1 MAAMMKEVGSDEEDD
16 DEDEESEEEEK
27 KSESEEEE
35 TETET
40 EQETESETESE
51 SEPEDAPLPNKK
63 ENLSK
68 RLKRHE
74 SRVNALKK
82 GNALLMAN
90 VDRLKDDVLIQKEQ
104 SVTLKKELDSL
115 IDDLE

>member
-1 MAAMMKEVGSDEEDD
+1 MDSYPVYYKHLLTWWIFLTSTGGKEYVGTPY
-16 DEDEESEEEEK
+16 K
-27 KSESEEEE
+27 NLHPFRLL
-35 TETET
+35 
-40 EQETESETESE
+40 QE
-51 SEPEDAPLPNKK
+51 APLPNKK

-74 SRVNALKK
+74 TRVHALKK

-90 VDRLKDDVLIQKEQ
+90 VDRLKDDVLKQREE
-104 SVTLKKELDSL
+104 SVTLQKELDSL